1 MQKQSQLFGKTNKEF
16 KQFES
21 LNATLL
27 QKAGFIHQE
36 MAGVYSFLPLGK
48 LVLDKIEVIVKEE
61 MSKIS
66 NEINMP
72 SLSSKE
78 SWEITGRLNTI
89 DVLMKGLGANKASSD
104 KNNAEYILN
113 PTHEEIITPIA
124 KKYNMS
130 YKDFPFALFQIQTK
144 FRNEAR
150 PKSGLLRG
158 REFRMKDLYSF
169 HTSMEDLKEYYE
181 IVKESYFTIFERLGL
196 KEYTVLVRS
205 SGGDFTTDYSEE
217 FQILCKNGEDTIYH
231 DKENDIYYNKEIADK
246 SIMKNGKLASEAGN
260 IFILKDK
267 FSKDFDYT
275 VQLQNNTQSPIYMGC
290 YGMGTS
296 RIMGIIAE
304 NFNDENGIIWPESV
318 SPYDYHLI
326 SQSKEFEKDI
336 KKIIE
341 KIQSK
346 NKTVLWDDRENVSI
360 GEKFTDSDLI
370 GIPTRIVISKRSLE
384 SGGVEIKERKNKDSS
399 IVKIDNLN
407 I

>member
-275 VQLQNNTQSPIYMGC
+275 VQLQNNIQSPVYMGC

-346 NKTVLWDDRENVSI
+346 NKTVLWDDRENVSM

>member
-275 VQLQNNTQSPIYMGC
+275 VQLQNNIQSPVYMGC

-304 NFNDENGIIWPESV
+304 NFNDENGLIWPESV

-346 NKTVLWDDRENVSI
+346 NKTVLWDDRENVSM